1 MKNFNNDDSIDLS
14 IGNAGHPYPYLYSS
28 TNNQI
33 ITLFPSESQEHCG
46 AIGMYGIHVSFPE
59 INFKMYKDD
68 VLVCFTDGLT
78 EMLNAENEQFGQERI
93 ENIIM
98 KNHDKNSTQI
108 MLALKE
114 SLKEFTGTREWDD
127 DLTILVLK
135 RKDSSIP
142 VNHPEIEELFSLS

>member
-1 MKNFNNDDSIDLS
+1 
-14 IGNAGHPYPYLYSS
+14 
-28 TNNQI
+28 
-33 ITLFPSESQEHCG
+33 
-46 AIGMYGIHVSFPE
+46 MYGIHVSFPE

-142 VNHPEIEELFSLS
+142 VDHPEIEELFSLS